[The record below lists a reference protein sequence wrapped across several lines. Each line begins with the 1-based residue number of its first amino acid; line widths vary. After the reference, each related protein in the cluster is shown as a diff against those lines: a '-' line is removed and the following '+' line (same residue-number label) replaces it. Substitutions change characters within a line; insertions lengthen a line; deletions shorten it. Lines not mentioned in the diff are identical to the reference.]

1 LRHDPLGVVALIVPW
16 NFPLVTSAWKI
27 APALAAGCTVV
38 LKASEITPLAELEYG
53 LIADALGL
61 PPGVLNILSGESESG
76 RILSQHPNIDKL
88 SFTGSTAVGSMV
100 MMAAAK
106 RCLPITLELGGKSPS
121 LYLTTVIWTGRLNG
135 SCLALPGMRDKCA
148 PPHLAC
154 WFRRILR
161 KRFTPG

>member
-88 SFTGSTAVGSMV
+88 SFTGVP
-100 MMAAAK
+100 
-106 RCLPITLELGGKSPS
+106 RLEVWS
-121 LYLTTVIWTGRLNG
+121 
-135 SCLALPGMRDKCA
+135 
-148 PPHLAC
+148 
-154 WFRRILR
+154 
-161 KRFTPG
+161 